1 MPRQQST
8 AAKKA
13 RAAARQG
20 AKYTTALREEQVN
33 NALYL
38 TGARPSGF
46 SAAFDLANSP
56 AVKAAR
62 AAADLA
68 NSPAVKAARAAA
80 DLANSP
86 AVKAARTALENHP
99 ALRATVDLA
108 NSPAFQAAALA
119 GFPDLDKLQKSMDQ
133 ATAFAVRFTPPA

>member
-33 NALYL
+33 DAPYS

-46 SAAFDLANSP
+46 SAAF
-56 AVKAAR
+56 
-62 AAADLA
+62 DLA